1 MSQPVTTNPFL
12 IMAINMSIV
21 FFVLWILGY
30 IIRFIH
36 YIDPTKQTEVKVTER
51 AIELP
56 IATKQVNDV
65 NDEEIVAVITAAIV
79 ESGYAD
85 DEFKIRSIEKING

>member
-36 YIDPTKQTEVKVTER
+36 YIDPTKQAEVKVTER
-51 AIELP
+51 TIKIP
-56 IATKQVNDV
+56 IVTNQADNVNE
-65 NDEEIVAVITAAIV
+65 EEIVAAITAAIV